1 MAELHIG
8 KHCDFPNCNQLDFLP
23 FYCDNCSRTFCKEH
37 RSKGS
42 HECVQNTKVGGT
54 VTGPSSASF
63 SLYSCEQ
70 DDCKNKE
77 LTPVICEQ
85 CRKNFCLSHRHQQD
99 HGCEKLVEKPDAMQK
114 TAQLIQQ
121 IAESRESKPSKPRKK
136 ISTKAQKTAAK
147 VALMKMKMH
156 AVGETAVPQCERL
169 YFQVYLPEEYRA
181 KEKSKAMY
189 FSKEWSVGR
198 LVDKV
203 ASTVGLKNDNNLAT
217 SKKLRLFHPVVGVVY
232 PMDQKLYELLD
243 GEQCLF
249 SGGDVIIEYVENDCT
264 QLEDVDIYKL

>member
-1 MAELHIG
+1 MGRQTRGEARW
-8 KHCDFPNCNQLDFLP
+8 PNYTSEN
-23 FYCDNCSRTFCKEH
+23 
-37 RSKGS
+37 
-42 HECVQNTKVGGT
+42 T
-54 VTGPSSASF
+54 VTFQIAI
-63 SLYSCEQ
+63 SLIFFHFTVTIVPAHFVRNIEAKDPMS
-70 DDCKNKE
+70 
-77 LTPVICEQ
+77 VS
-85 CRKNFCLSHRHQQD
+85 SHRHQQD